1 MMYFCLEGERHF
13 MRPFNLPLDNEC
25 NCRLEAKPHDVQPSD
40 DTTKQKFDEIESPYS
55 QAVFQDTQDL
65 QTSVSGQGHAHRDEF
80 TYETLTGSVPH
91 SGIFHKSFA
100 RYAFTWK
107 AVIRDDFSYRALMQQ
122 IEPAG
127 DAFLAGLGVR
137 FLYNATNK
145 LSNMLHHVILS
156 WTPGTKDLFLNPK
169 KFDMFGV
176 ATLFRPSIRLHA
188 LPPGDEVG
196 TRIFVDK
203 LDDYIEKVNEEY
215 ATPVLYFKDKTYS
228 LENVGVVH
236 NERGY
241 SFTARNVTIT
251 LSTKST

>member
-65 QTSVSGQGHAHRDEF
+65 QTSVSGQGHAHR
-80 TYETLTGSVPH
+80 
-91 SGIFHKSFA
+91 
-100 RYAFTWK
+100 
-107 AVIRDDFSYRALMQQ
+107 
-122 IEPAG
+122 EPAG